1 MNNDITTGKQ
11 IPLWQYTNG
20 GNPAGVNITPVVIV
34 GLSSLGTN
42 DRKVRVLDKN
52 GNVVAT
58 STFEIPKTGTTMKE
72 IHVVFDACLTT
83 STVWVKL
90 YNGATEDVAVDT
102 GLSFSSF
109 FKTSNVDE
117 WISGGKTPS
126 GGAGAKL
133 WGDNVGFRYTKTAA
147 DAVHLT
153 GYPRPRVIGGV
164 TAIPMAGQGRTP
176 STSADHLWG
185 LTTGTSIS
193 GSDGGTPIKITTT
206 AAHGLSNGAHVS
218 IRGHTIDTAANG
230 NWLISNVT
238 STTFTL
244 DGSVGNGVGGATGL
258 AWTGWPSELNNEI
271 SVAISSSTNA
281 TPIEITT
288 ATNHNLA
295 TGSPVQIRDHLIN
308 TAANGSWIITKVSN
322 TKFTLDGSVGNGV
335 GGATG
340 TAGGQDAD
348 NTFIGSTAASEIDLM
363 TYTAANPLPGGA
375 TVIKLQAAFVVR
387 LTGAGKIGPIYVCRL
402 GGTDDSSGVWPLPI
416 STSYVGCGNANLSR
430 PGGGSWSNSDF
441 DLDTGQSKIEFS
453 PKSDSGSPGSR
464 VTLVNLLPVY
474 SAGNL
479 DAGTIPVS
487 PRQGQISWAELEV
500 PNAPRQGQISWAE
513 LEVPNAPRQGQISW
527 AELEVPDAPRQ
538 GQISWVELEVPDA
551 ANREANISWVEL
563 EVPDA
568 PRQGQVSWVE
578 LEVPDTSRQGQIS
591 WAELEVPNAPRQG
604 QISWIELEI
613 PDGQQGQINRDER
626 QLVRGRILSLIHFYL
641 LKIRPKPKEI
651 IGK

>member
-1 MNNDITTGKQ
+1 VAWNNNAYFLGGESQDNLTERLDGLFSAAFTVPTITPSSDYAQTGSWSVLYDYTLSNSNQFGRHLNSYGGPSSDELGSVFTNVEWVFSGAWIMNNDITTGKQ

-230 NWLISNVT
+230 
-238 STTFTL
+238 
-244 DGSVGNGVGGATGL
+244 
-258 AWTGWPSELNNEI
+258 
-271 SVAISSSTNA
+271 
-281 TPIEITT
+281 
-288 ATNHNLA
+288 
-295 TGSPVQIRDHLIN
+295 
-308 TAANGSWIITKVSN
+308 
-322 TKFTLDGSVGNGV
+322 
-335 GGATG
+335 
-340 TAGGQDAD
+340 
-348 NTFIGSTAASEIDLM
+348 
-363 TYTAANPLPGGA
+363 
-375 TVIKLQAAFVVR
+375 
-387 LTGAGKIGPIYVCRL
+387 
-402 GGTDDSSGVWPLPI
+402 
-416 STSYVGCGNANLSR
+416 
-430 PGGGSWSNSDF
+430 
-441 DLDTGQSKIEFS
+441 
-453 PKSDSGSPGSR
+453 
-464 VTLVNLLPVY
+464 
-474 SAGNL
+474 
-479 DAGTIPVS
+479 
-487 PRQGQISWAELEV
+487 
-500 PNAPRQGQISWAE
+500 
-513 LEVPNAPRQGQISW
+513 
-527 AELEVPDAPRQ
+527 
-538 GQISWVELEVPDA
+538 
-551 ANREANISWVEL
+551 
-563 EVPDA
+563 
-568 PRQGQVSWVE
+568 
-578 LEVPDTSRQGQIS
+578 
-591 WAELEVPNAPRQG
+591 
-604 QISWIELEI
+604 
-613 PDGQQGQINRDER
+613 
-626 QLVRGRILSLIHFYL
+626 
-641 LKIRPKPKEI
+641 
-651 IGK
+651 